1 MIIFRTEV
9 FYVPPSPLG
18 LVGNRW
24 VVQHR
29 CTICHQHVPGDQ
41 LVTHT
46 PKATAPTTASPSTM
60 LDRASARR
68 HHRQPTRRR

>member
-24 VVQHR
+24 VVEHR
-29 CTICHQHVPGDQ
+29 CTICHEHVPGEQ
-41 LVTHT
+41 LLLHAQRHPNAKSVTNDD
-46 PKATAPTTASPSTM
+46 A
-60 LDRASARR
+60 
-68 HHRQPTRRR
+68 